1 MPRYDFRSPRLFVDA
16 PLGAGAVV
24 PLAREQA
31 HYLGNVLRLGPGDA
45 VLAFNGRDGEWQATL
60 AGGKK
65 PSGLTV
71 AEQTRTQPAAGE
83 VTKINAAQNKI
94 TLKHGPIT
102 NLDMG
107 AMTMVFTVADP
118 AMLGAVKVGDK
129 VTFEADRVKGK
140 LTVVTLTAAN

>member
-1 MPRYDFRSPRLFVDA
+1 MKKLITALV
-16 PLGAGAVV
+16 LGLLTTSAFAATV
-24 PLAREQA
+24 P
-31 HYLGNVLRLGPGDA
+31 V
-45 VLAFNGRDGEWQATL
+45 
-60 AGGKK
+60 
-65 PSGLTV
+65 
-71 AEQTRTQPAAGE
+71 AGE

-102 NLDMG
+102 NHDMG